1 MMRSLEKRRLPRIST
16 SLERIFLLPVMGGKR
31 FDVDLDSE
39 LGFELEL
46 ESAEPSFFLS
56 SDLGSSS

>member
-1 MMRSLEKRRLPRIST
+1 
-16 SLERIFLLPVMGGKR
+16 MGEKR

-39 LGFELEL
+39 LGFELVL

>member
-1 MMRSLEKRRLPRIST
+1 M
-16 SLERIFLLPVMGGKR
+16 FLLPVMGEKR